1 MRPQVRRAVEQF
13 RREYESLL
21 TEEELEQ
28 CVREIE
34 KTETA
39 IAGYVCA
46 ARILMNRPPP
56 QPRQAR
62 EAPRR
67 EAPSLHIPLPSLPA
81 PISRLPRLP
90 ALRSWPVAAGLGMTA
105 AALLGAVHPALAL
118 LSLPALYIAR
128 AALGAVH
135 TPIWREGD
143 HAVALMGREK
153 VKARLYRVAA
163 VFRDVHGMGP
173 YEFANAVRAFV
184 PLVKGVY
191 YDGRDVYVLL
201 EDGAE
206 EARTALRRLGIVV
219 EDQPSPPPPE
229 LGPKQTA
236 LRYAPLA
243 ALPLAASLLAP
254 AALPFLVFAVVFYL
268 LMLARDVGTPAAGR
282 GIENNDA
289 LFAILRKEEI
299 WSIARVSQLTIS
311 KALLVWAPNKAFLS
325 RITKRALRQEH
336 LAMLLL
342 SRVRMMRAEEVA
354 AVRQRVVHQREEA
367 FSVAGLVEGKPS
379 AFSVGRPNV
388 VDALTFDLA
397 EFTPYSFMLLP
408 FQCGSGT
415 YKLGWDDRGREVCID
430 PYQLESPHAVV
441 IGKTGSGK
449 TTWSLAQALQALRA
463 GRFVVAIDP
472 HGHWARYATA
482 VVDARRYI
490 PRIKFSVEGGGEEFS
505 DVDLLLDV
513 LRAAGVA
520 VADVHYTVLLN
531 ALERAGGS
539 ADLPSLVTALSRIRD
554 PLNALAVDMIAG
566 RIKALARAEPID
578 LPTSGLVVVT
588 TYGAES
594 PHAVMRLITWLFS
607 YAVWAKQTC
616 PRPPCKP
623 RLEIYIDEAHLLLR
637 HLEALALAWRGLRK
651 YGVRLVALSQDV
663 AEFGGPLSTIIA
675 NSDTKAVLAIDPTQL
690 QNISRAVGVD
700 PSVLERVATEALPE
714 ERYAVVRFGGRAPV
728 FIRLIRPEDLIS

>member
-1 MRPQVRRAVEQF
+1 MREKDVKKY
-13 RREYESLL
+13 YEKFSW
-21 TEEELEQ
+21 
-28 CVREIE
+28 
-34 KTETA
+34 
-39 IAGYVCA
+39 
-46 ARILMNRPPP
+46 
-56 QPRQAR
+56 
-62 EAPRR
+62 
-67 EAPSLHIPLPSLPA
+67 
-81 PISRLPRLP
+81 LPRDLLDKCLEESIRTGNILTAYLCVYENIPKYGVTTAP
-90 ALRSWPVAAGLGMTA
+90 AQPPAEVTPTARPRPSLRSWPVAAGLGMTA
-105 AALLGAVHPALAL
+105 AALLGAVHPALTL
-118 LSLPALYIAR
+118 LSLPALYITR

-135 TPIWREGD
+135 APVWRESNYI
-143 HAVALMGREK
+143 VALLGREK
-153 VKARLYRVAA
+153 VKARPYRVAA

-173 YEFANAVRAFV
+173 YEFAHAVRAFV
-184 PLVKGVY
+184 PLVNGIY

-201 EDGAE
+201 GNGAE

-219 EDQPSPPPPE
+219 EDQPSPPPE

-268 LMLARDVGTPAAGR
+268 LMLARDVGTPAGGR
-282 GIENNDA
+282 GLENNDA
-289 LFAILRKEEI
+289 LFAILRREEI

-325 RITKRALRQEH
+325 QITKRALRQEH

-367 FSVAGLVEGKPS
+367 FTVAGLVEGKPS

-463 GRFVVAIDP
+463 GRFVVAVDP
-472 HGHWARYATA
+472 HGHWARHATA

-490 PRIKFSVEGGGEEFS
+490 PRIKFSVEGGEEEFS

-520 VADVHYTVLLN
+520 VADVHYTVILN

-594 PHAVMRLITWLFS
+594 PHAVMRLVTWLFS

-623 RLEIYIDEAHLLLR
+623 RLEVYIDEAHLLLR

-690 QNISRAVGVD
+690 HRISQATGID
-700 PSVLERVATEALPE
+700 ATVLERVATEALPE
-714 ERYAVVRFGGRAPV
+714 ERYAVVRFGGRAPM
-728 FIRLIRPEDLIS
+728 FIRLIRPQDLAS